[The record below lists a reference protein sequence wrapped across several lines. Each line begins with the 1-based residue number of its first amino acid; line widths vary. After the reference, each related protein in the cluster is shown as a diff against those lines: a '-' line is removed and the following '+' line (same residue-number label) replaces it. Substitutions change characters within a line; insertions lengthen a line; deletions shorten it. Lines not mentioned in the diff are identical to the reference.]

1 MPSAIVEATAG
12 TDSAQEQSFAADV
25 DEQHHAS
32 NTNSG
37 RWPATPIS
45 PKVAASED
53 MYSYTANAAAVSS
66 SPTMAASNASLSSSR
81 KRTGSLS
88 ADNIVLLDRVGQDR
102 DRASSELGL
111 VSDARILA
119 TTPTQSMGAVAVSAG
134 MNTGGMMLVLESS
147 SEGTLTV
154 LKSQNTS
161 SATASVTAVGVIEG
175 GNEVPVPSAVQKVSS
190 TDGLS
195 SSITAVPA
203 TVDAIADFSAA
214 IPPASSG
221 PTNTTGGGD
230 VIVVQRSLSDIENR
244 RLKDSLFFASDFY
257 LPLAAPTA
265 PTSTAQSQAQAPPL
279 KDTDA

>member
-1 MPSAIVEATAG
+1 
-12 TDSAQEQSFAADV
+12 
-25 DEQHHAS
+25 
-32 NTNSG
+32 
-37 RWPATPIS
+37 
-45 PKVAASED
+45 
-53 MYSYTANAAAVSS
+53 
-66 SPTMAASNASLSSSR
+66 
-81 KRTGSLS
+81 
-88 ADNIVLLDRVGQDR
+88 
-102 DRASSELGL
+102 
-111 VSDARILA
+111 
-119 TTPTQSMGAVAVSAG
+119 MGAVAVSAG